1 MAVDNNYSLD
11 IVHCLE
17 LSNNDISHAGTFTII
32 RLTTSYGITLFVVRP
47 EMDGF
52 RSAALQAWFFRYL
65 LVT

>member
-47 EMDGF
+47 EMDGLGQQHCRHGF
-52 RSAALQAWFFRYL
+52 LGTY
-65 LVT
+65 